1 MKKLVTLG
9 IVSILALSLT
19 GCNWFQPAEP
29 TVEQPTVTEEP
40 ETIPTNVSEPT
51 ETEELEETTTVQP
64 SYEAGTTYLVSKNL
78 KPWVCSAN
86 SDPCDNITVT
96 TEVDLTKPVV
106 GNELTGKYFIR
117 AYDGDYKT
125 GTKIGE
131 LQLTQNYNPFGENT
145 LDSDEILTLLTFQKQ
160 AQSIDSIFESIF
172 YLQYNDSVPGWDMPG
187 YILHLENE
195 GKKSDYDGRFID
207 FLYKDGKMEIS
218 VPQ

>member
-1 MKKLVTLG
+1 MKKMIAVG
-9 IVSILALSLT
+9 IITVLTIGLS
-19 GCNWFQPAEP
+19 GCSWFQPAEP
-29 TVEQPTVTEEP
+29 ANETKIESTIEQPAIE
-40 ETIPTNVSEPT
+40 T
-51 ETEELEETTTVQP
+51 ETESTTEQP
-64 SYEAGTTYLVSKNL
+64 AYEAGTTYMVSRNL

-86 SDPCDNITVT
+86 GDPCDNITVT
-96 TEVDLTKPVV
+96 TEVDLTEPAP

-145 LDSDEILTLLTFQKQ
+145 LDPDEILTLLTFQKQ
-160 AQSIDSIFESIF
+160 AQSIDSIFESKF
-172 YLQYNDSVPGWDMPG
+172 YLQYKDPVPGWDMPG

-195 GKKSDYDGRFID
+195 GEKSDYDGRFID